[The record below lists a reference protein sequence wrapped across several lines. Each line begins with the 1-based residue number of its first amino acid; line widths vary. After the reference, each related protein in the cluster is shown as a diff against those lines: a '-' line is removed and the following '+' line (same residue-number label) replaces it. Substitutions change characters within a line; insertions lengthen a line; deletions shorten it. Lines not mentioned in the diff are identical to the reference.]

1 VAELTRRHFS
11 FEAIFT
17 VVAVPG
23 LVAALALLVK
33 RWVHPARASE
43 ASTPRAGGAIAH

>member
-1 VAELTRRHFS
+1 
-11 FEAIFT
+11 